1 MKNVA
6 IIFILIAVFIFIDLD
21 AFGQCS
27 QCKLLAEQS
36 GNPADDKLL
45 GDTGGNNI
53 NSAILYIMAVPYII
67 LTFLFR
73 KQIKR
78 LFKRT
83 FGTAKQS

>member
-1 MKNVA
+1 MKKVLLCLLFMGLFFMS
-6 IIFILIAVFIFIDLD
+6 ID

-36 GNPADDKLL
+36 ARDEEIL
-45 GDTGGNNI
+45 GSKGSTI
-53 NSAILYIMAVPYII
+53 NTAILYIMAVPYII

-78 LFKRT
+78 FLFGRK
-83 FGTAKQS
+83 S

>member
-1 MKNVA
+1 MEAVA
-6 IIFILIAVFIFIDLD
+6 
-21 AFGQCS
+21 QCS

-45 GDTGGNNI
+45 GDSGGNNI

-67 LTFLFR
+67 LSFLFR

-83 FGTAKQS
+83 FSSAK

>member
-1 MKNVA
+1 MKKL
-6 IIFILIAVFIFIDLD
+6 IFIVVLAVIFVLFDTD
-21 AFGQCS
+21 ALAQCS

-45 GDTGGNNI
+45 GDSGGNNI

-73 KQIKR
+73 KQLKR

-83 FGTAKQS
+83 FGTAK

>member
-1 MKNVA
+1 MLIV
-6 IIFILIAVFIFIDLD
+6 ILLIAVFLFIDLD
-21 AFGQCS
+21 AMAQCS

-45 GDTGGNNI
+45 GDSGGNNI
-53 NSAILYIMAVPYII
+53 NTAILYIMAVPYII
-67 LTFLFR
+67 LSFLFR

-83 FGTAKQS
+83 FGTAKHS

>member
-1 MKNVA
+1 MKKLFF
-6 IIFILIAVFIFIDLD
+6 IFILVAVFVFINSE
-21 AFGQCS
+21 AIAQCS

-45 GDTGGNNI
+45 GDSGGNNI

-67 LTFLFR
+67 LSFLFR

-78 LFKRT
+78 LFKRA
-83 FGTAKQS
+83 FGTAK